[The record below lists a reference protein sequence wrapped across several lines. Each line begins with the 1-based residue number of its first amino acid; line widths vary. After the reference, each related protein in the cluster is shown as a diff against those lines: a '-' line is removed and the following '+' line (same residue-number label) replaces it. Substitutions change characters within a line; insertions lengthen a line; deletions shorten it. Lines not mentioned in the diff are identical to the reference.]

1 MNAAFLRTIFDSVY
15 VLALAAWVGGLAFF
29 TAAIA
34 PILFTGSEAE
44 ARRLTRLLPRW
55 YAWGTICGAVAL
67 PSAMGVPLSFPE
79 YRNALVGVQA
89 VAIVGGTL
97 IMLHVGNS
105 LVPGIAAAPGD
116 ERARRLRR
124 LVGLNGAAIVIG
136 VGLHVAFANR
146 PAPRTCGIV
155 EPTPRERAQREAEAR
170 REKHPRSNTDAP
182 NAARAR

>member
-1 MNAAFLRTIFDSVY
+1 MNAAFLRIVFDSVY

-34 PILFTGSEAE
+34 PILFTGAEAE

-79 YRNALVGVQA
+79 YRNTLVGVRA
-89 VAIVGGTL
+89 VAIVAGTL
-97 IMLHVGNS
+97 MMLHAGNS
-105 LVPGIAAAPGD
+105 LAPAIAAAPAD

-136 VGLHVAFANR
+136 AGLLVAFANR
-146 PAPRTCGIV
+146 PAPRTSGIV
-155 EPTPRERAQREAEAR
+155 EPSPREHAQREADAR
-170 REKHPRSNTDAP
+170 REKRPQTNTAAP
-182 NAARAR
+182 IAAPVR